1 MSCFIVS
8 NIPLSCE
15 TINKLKFFEL
25 FQLWQKSF
33 LKVHN
38 KTQPFSSCFIVSV
51 VSKYMFHWL
60 KLLKKFSAAI
70 KSCVCSILLVD
81 QNQQSP
87 QLPAARYV
95 LRAASCWH
103 LAGSAR
109 DAFSNLIKTTMR
121 KQ

>member
-38 KTQPFSSCFIVSV
+38 KTQPFSSYFIVSV
-51 VSKYMFHWL
+51 VSKYMFQWL

-95 LRAASCWH
+95 LRAASCRH